1 MSRHQ
6 LLARTRRRSQV
17 RCCNQGKMTSGRS
30 ARNSFQAVAEVCPE
44 TFAMLA
50 TEKDKT
56 NTQLSQDKGG
66 QEGKYIYIYIYSV
79 PAPYKPYH
87 DCWAE
92 CTLCCLNECCAESMQ
107 PNLIKL
113 YLMKRS
119 VDSDV
124 IMMAIRTMMSIITL
138 RPMITM
144 TMMMT
149 MMTVGPYSIHLCGFV
164 TA

>member
-1 MSRHQ
+1 
-6 LLARTRRRSQV
+6 
-17 RCCNQGKMTSGRS
+17 MTSGRS

-92 CTLCCLNECCAESMQ
+92 CTLQNVVPNPTESDKVV
-107 PNLIKL
+107 PDEKIC
-113 YLMKRS
+113 R
-119 VDSDV
+119 
-124 IMMAIRTMMSIITL
+124 
-138 RPMITM
+138 
-144 TMMMT
+144 
-149 MMTVGPYSIHLCGFV
+149 
-164 TA
+164 